1 MMDISDTIYSLARAI
16 KGYALYPRGHPVRTR
31 VLERLYMTINDALKS
46 KQEMIFGV
54 LDGEIVFEGRPFF
67 TELSEYLRSLGIEK
81 ITFLRDLKKKELNYF
96 IDILS
101 TSEGLSGRRE
111 VLGRK
116 IEELGISN
124 IKLGDIKVDEVKER
138 IIDFRWAKE
147 AYKKGIEIMKVSI
160 PEVSQGDI
168 SSIRTVREFVD
179 FLVDGVRRDMTP
191 FLALSALKTHDE
203 YTFTH
208 SMNVCILTMIQA
220 KLLKLDSRLL
230 HDIGIAG
237 LFHDIGKEV
246 IPVEIITKPDKLT
259 EDEFRMMQ
267 RHPIEGAKILEKI
280 PGINPLCQIVAFEH
294 HMKYDF
300 SGYPKTHRKRE
311 LNLCSLLCTIADV
324 YDALRSIRA
333 YRRETPPDVAA
344 TIMEGGAGKDF
355 DPFLLNHFIK
365 MLGVYPVGTVVRL
378 DTGEIGIVYRLNPDA
393 PLRPQI
399 RLLFDEKGVKIEEV
413 RLANLSD
420 KDSSSGRYI
429 RSIISTIEPAVV
441 GIEPAEYL

>member
-1 MMDISDTIYSLARAI
+1 MDISDIIHSLVRAI
-16 KGYALYPRGHPVRTR
+16 KGYTLYPRGHPVRTR
-31 VLERLYMTINDALKS
+31 VLERLYTTINDAFKS

-54 LDGEIVFEGRPFF
+54 LEGEVVFEGRPFF
-67 TELSEYLRSLGIEK
+67 TELSEYLRNLGIEK

-101 TSEGLSGRRE
+101 TSEGLSDRKETLDRR
-111 VLGRK
+111 L
-116 IEELGISN
+116 EESGISN
-124 IKLGDIKVDEVKER
+124 IRLGEIKVDEIKER
-138 IIDFRWAKE
+138 IIDVRWARE
-147 AYKKGIEIMKVSI
+147 AYKKGIDIMKVSI
-160 PEVSQGDI
+160 PEISQGDI
-168 SSIRTVREFVD
+168 SSIRSVREFVD
-179 FLVDGVRRDMTP
+179 FLVDGVRSDTTP

-208 SMNVCILTMIQA
+208 SMNVCILTMTQA
-220 KLLKLDSRLL
+220 RLLKLDSKLL
-230 HDIGIAG
+230 HDIGMAG

-246 IPVEIITKPDKLT
+246 IPVEIITKQGKLT
-259 EDEFRMMQ
+259 EDEFGMMQ

-300 SGYPKTHRKRE
+300 SGYPKRQRKRR

-324 YDALRSIRA
+324 YDALRSIRS
-333 YRRETPPDVAA
+333 YRGETPPDVAA

-378 DTGEIGIVYRLNPDA
+378 NTEEVGIVYRLNPDA
-393 PLRPQI
+393 PLRPQV
-399 RLLFDEKGVKIEEV
+399 RLLFDDKGVKIDGV

-420 KDSSSGRYI
+420 KDSSSGRYV
-429 RSIISTIEPAVV
+429 RSITSTIEPATV